1 MSDNCSDT
9 VTRMITNASLPELT
23 ESEWAVI
30 KAVWS
35 LEPCPAPTV
44 QEHLAGQRD
53 WSVST
58 VRTVMERMAAKGLLT
73 SEKLRNLTLY
83 RSAVSRQQA
92 QLGELRYALN
102 NAFDGALTPMVQC
115 LLESERLDSGQL
127 DQLEALIAARRKT
140 ARAKNS
146 KTPSPTPKP

>member
-1 MSDNCSDT
+1 
-9 VTRMITNASLPELT
+9 VTRIITNASLPELT

-30 KAVWS
+30 KAVWQ

-92 QLGELRYALN
+92 QLGELRYALK

-127 DQLEALIAARRKT
+127 DQLEALIAAQRQ
-140 ARAKNS
+140 ARAIKIR
-146 KTPSPTPKP
+146 TRKP

>member
-1 MSDNCSDT
+1 
-9 VTRMITNASLPELT
+9 MITNASLPELT

-30 KAVWS
+30 KVVWQ

-92 QLGELRYALN
+92 QLGELRYALK

-127 DQLEALIAARRKT
+127 DQLEDLIAARRKT

>member
-1 MSDNCSDT
+1 
-9 VTRMITNASLPELT
+9 MINNVSLPELT
-23 ESEWAVI
+23 EAEWAVI
-30 KAVWS
+30 KAVWR

-44 QEHLAGQRD
+44 QEYLAGQRD

-92 QLGELRYALN
+92 QLGELRYALK

-115 LLESERLDSGQL
+115 LLESERLDPGQL
-127 DQLEALIAARRKT
+127 DQLEALIAAQRQSRSAKSRNRK
-140 ARAKNS
+140 
-146 KTPSPTPKP
+146 P

>member
-1 MSDNCSDT
+1 
-9 VTRMITNASLPELT
+9 MITNASLPELT

-44 QEHLAGQRD
+44 QEHLAKQRD

-58 VRTVMERMAAKGLLT
+58 VRTLMERMAAKGLLT

-92 QLGELRYALN
+92 QLGELRYALK

-115 LLESERLDSGQL
+115 LLESERLDATQL

>member
-1 MSDNCSDT
+1 
-9 VTRMITNASLPELT
+9 MITNPSLPELT

-30 KAVWS
+30 KAVWQ

-58 VRTVMERMAAKGLLT
+58 VRTVMERMAAKGFLT

-92 QLGELRYALN
+92 QLGELRYALK

-127 DQLEALIAARRKT
+127 DQLEALIAAQRQ
-140 ARAKNS
+140 ARAIKIR
-146 KTPSPTPKP
+146 TRKP

>member
-1 MSDNCSDT
+1 
-9 VTRMITNASLPELT
+9 MIANASLPELT

-58 VRTVMERMAAKGLLT
+58 VRTLMERMAAKGLLT

-92 QLGELRYALN
+92 QLGELRYALK

-115 LLESERLDSGQL
+115 LLESERLDATQL

-140 ARAKNS
+140 ARAKNP

>member
-1 MSDNCSDT
+1 
-9 VTRMITNASLPELT
+9 MIHNPSLPELT
-23 ESEWAVI
+23 EAEWAVI
-30 KAVWS
+30 KAVWQ

-92 QLGELRYALN
+92 QLGELRYALK

-127 DQLEALIAARRKT
+127 DQLEALITAQRQ
-140 ARAKNS
+140 ARA
-146 KTPSPTPKP
+146 PKSRTRKP

>member
-1 MSDNCSDT
+1 
-9 VTRMITNASLPELT
+9 MITNTSLPELT

-58 VRTVMERMAAKGLLT
+58 VRTLMERMAAKGLLT

-92 QLGELRYALN
+92 QLGELRYALK

-115 LLESERLDSGQL
+115 LLESERLDASQL

-140 ARAKNS
+140 TRAKNP

>member
-1 MSDNCSDT
+1 
-9 VTRMITNASLPELT
+9 MITNASLPELT

-30 KAVWS
+30 KAVWQ

-92 QLGELRYALN
+92 QLGELRYALK

-127 DQLEALIAARRKT
+127 DQLEALIAAQRQ
-140 ARAKNS
+140 ARAIKIR
-146 KTPSPTPKP
+146 TRKP

>member
-1 MSDNCSDT
+1 
-9 VTRMITNASLPELT
+9 MITNASLPELT

-58 VRTVMERMAAKGLLT
+58 VRTLMERMAAKGLLT

-92 QLGELRYALN
+92 QLGELRYALK

-127 DQLEALIAARRKT
+127 DQLEALIAAQRQARVIKIRTRK
-140 ARAKNS
+140 
-146 KTPSPTPKP
+146 P

>member
-1 MSDNCSDT
+1 
-9 VTRMITNASLPELT
+9 MINNPSLPELT
-23 ESEWAVI
+23 EAEWAVI
-30 KAVWS
+30 KAVWR

-92 QLGELRYALN
+92 QLGELRYALK

-115 LLESERLDSGQL
+115 LIESERLDSGQL
-127 DQLEALIAARRKT
+127 DQLEDLIAARRKT

>member
-1 MSDNCSDT
+1 
-9 VTRMITNASLPELT
+9 MITNASLPELT

-58 VRTVMERMAAKGLLT
+58 VRTLMERMAAKGLLT

-92 QLGELRYALN
+92 QLGELRYALK

-115 LLESERLDSGQL
+115 LLESERLDATQL
-127 DQLEALIAARRKT
+127 DQLEALIAARRKI
-140 ARAKNS
+140 ARSKNS

>member
-1 MSDNCSDT
+1 
-9 VTRMITNASLPELT
+9 MITNASLPELT

-58 VRTVMERMAAKGLLT
+58 VRTLMERMAAKGLLT

-92 QLGELRYALN
+92 QLGELRYALK
-102 NAFDGALTPMVQC
+102 NAFDGALTLMVQC
-115 LLESERLDSGQL
+115 LLESERLDASQL

-140 ARAKNS
+140 TRAKNP

>member
-1 MSDNCSDT
+1 
-9 VTRMITNASLPELT
+9 MITNASLPELT

-58 VRTVMERMAAKGLLT
+58 VRTLMERMAAKGLLT

-92 QLGELRYALN
+92 QLGELRYALK
-102 NAFDGALTPMVQC
+102 NAFDGALTPMMQC
-115 LLESERLDSGQL
+115 LLESERLDASQL

-140 ARAKNS
+140 ARAKHP
-146 KTPSPTPKP
+146 KITSPNPKP

>member
-1 MSDNCSDT
+1 
-9 VTRMITNASLPELT
+9 MITNASLPELT

-58 VRTVMERMAAKGLLT
+58 VRTLMERMAAKGLLT

-92 QLGELRYALN
+92 QLGELRYALK

-115 LLESERLDSGQL
+115 LLESERLDASQL

-140 ARAKNS
+140 ARAKHS
-146 KTPSPTPKP
+146 KTPSPTSKP

>member
-1 MSDNCSDT
+1 
-9 VTRMITNASLPELT
+9 MIKNPSLPELT

-30 KAVWS
+30 KAVWQ

-92 QLGELRYALN
+92 QLGELRYALK

>member
-1 MSDNCSDT
+1 
-9 VTRMITNASLPELT
+9 MIINSPLPELT

-58 VRTVMERMAAKGLLT
+58 VRTLMERMAAKGLLT

-92 QLGELRYALN
+92 QLGELRYALK

>member
-1 MSDNCSDT
+1 
-9 VTRMITNASLPELT
+9 MITKASLPELT

-92 QLGELRYALN
+92 QLGELRYALK

>member
-1 MSDNCSDT
+1 
-9 VTRMITNASLPELT
+9 MITNASLPELT

-30 KAVWS
+30 KAVWQ

-92 QLGELRYALN
+92 QLGELRYALK

-127 DQLEALIAARRKT
+127 DQLEALIAAQRQ
-140 ARAKNS
+140 ARAS
-146 KTPSPTPKP
+146 KTRTRKP

>member
-1 MSDNCSDT
+1 
-9 VTRMITNASLPELT
+9 MITNSSLPELT

-58 VRTVMERMAAKGLLT
+58 VRTLMERMAVKGLLT

-92 QLGELRYALN
+92 QLGELRYALK

-115 LLESERLDSGQL
+115 LLESERLDATQL

-140 ARAKNS
+140 ARAKHS

>member
-1 MSDNCSDT
+1 M
-9 VTRMITNASLPELT
+9 VTHMLTNASLPELT

-58 VRTVMERMAAKGLLT
+58 VRTLMERMAAKGLLT

-92 QLGELRYALN
+92 QLGELRYALK

-115 LLESERLDSGQL
+115 LLESERLDATQL

-140 ARAKNS
+140 ARAKHP

>member
-1 MSDNCSDT
+1 MMHK
-9 VTRMITNASLPELT
+9 VSLPELT

-30 KAVWS
+30 KAVWQ

-44 QEHLAGQRD
+44 QEYLAGQRD

-92 QLGELRYALN
+92 QLGELRYALK

-115 LLESERLDSGQL
+115 LLESERLDASQL

-140 ARAKNS
+140 ARAKHS

>member
-1 MSDNCSDT
+1 
-9 VTRMITNASLPELT
+9 MITNASLPELT

-58 VRTVMERMAAKGLLT
+58 VRTLMERMAAKGLLT

-92 QLGELRYALN
+92 QLGELRYALK

-115 LLESERLDSGQL
+115 LLESERLDATQL
-127 DQLEALIAARRKT
+127 DQLEALIAVRRKT
-140 ARAKNS
+140 ARAKHS

>member
-1 MSDNCSDT
+1 
-9 VTRMITNASLPELT
+9 MITNASLPELT

-58 VRTVMERMAAKGLLT
+58 VRTLMERMAAKGLLT

-92 QLGELRYALN
+92 QLGELRYALK

-115 LLESERLDSGQL
+115 LLESERLDATQL
-127 DQLEALIAARRKT
+127 DLLEALIAARRKT

-146 KTPSPTPKP
+146 KTPSPTPKL

>member
-1 MSDNCSDT
+1 
-9 VTRMITNASLPELT
+9 MITNASLPELT

-58 VRTVMERMAAKGLLT
+58 VRTLMERMAAKGLLT

-92 QLGELRYALN
+92 QLGELRYALK

-115 LLESERLDSGQL
+115 LLESERLDATQL
-127 DQLEALIAARRKT
+127 DQLEALIAVRRTT
-140 ARAKNS
+140 ARAKHS

>member
-1 MSDNCSDT
+1 M
-9 VTRMITNASLPELT
+9 VTHMITNASLPELT

-58 VRTVMERMAAKGLLT
+58 VRTLMERMAAKGLLT

-92 QLGELRYALN
+92 QLGELRYALK

-115 LLESERLDSGQL
+115 LLESERLDASQL

>member
-1 MSDNCSDT
+1 
-9 VTRMITNASLPELT
+9 MITNASLPELT

-30 KAVWS
+30 KAVWQ

-92 QLGELRYALN
+92 QLGELRYALK

>member
-1 MSDNCSDT
+1 
-9 VTRMITNASLPELT
+9 MITNASLPELT

-58 VRTVMERMAAKGLLT
+58 VRTLMERMAAKGLLT

-92 QLGELRYALN
+92 QLGELRYALK

-127 DQLEALIAARRKT
+127 DQLEDLIAARRKT
-140 ARAKNS
+140 ARAKKS
-146 KTPSPTPKP
+146 KTPAPTPNP

>member
-1 MSDNCSDT
+1 
-9 VTRMITNASLPELT
+9 MITNPSLPELT

-30 KAVWS
+30 KAVWQ

-92 QLGELRYALN
+92 QLGELRYALK

-127 DQLEALIAARRKT
+127 DQLEALIAAQRQ
-140 ARAKNS
+140 ARATKS
-146 KTPSPTPKP
+146 STRKPGSIRS

>member
-1 MSDNCSDT
+1 
-9 VTRMITNASLPELT
+9 MITKASLPELT

-58 VRTVMERMAAKGLLT
+58 VRTLMERMAAKGLLT

-92 QLGELRYALN
+92 QLGELRYALK

-115 LLESERLDSGQL
+115 LLESERLDASQL

>member
-1 MSDNCSDT
+1 MTPVINSP
-9 VTRMITNASLPELT
+9 SLPELT
-23 ESEWAVI
+23 ETEWAVI
-30 KAVWS
+30 KAVWQ

-58 VRTVMERMAAKGLLT
+58 VRTVMERMAVKGLLT

-92 QLGELRYALN
+92 QLGELRYALK

-127 DQLEALIAARRKT
+127 DQLEALIAAQRQ
-140 ARAKNS
+140 ARAIKIR
-146 KTPSPTPKP
+146 TRKP

>member
-1 MSDNCSDT
+1 
-9 VTRMITNASLPELT
+9 MITNASLPELT

-44 QEHLAGQRD
+44 QEHLTGQRD

-58 VRTVMERMAAKGLLT
+58 VRTLMERMAAKGLLT

-92 QLGELRYALN
+92 QLGELRYALK

-127 DQLEALIAARRKT
+127 DQLEDLIAARRKT

>member
-1 MSDNCSDT
+1 
-9 VTRMITNASLPELT
+9 MITNASLPEFT

-92 QLGELRYALN
+92 QLGELRYALK

-127 DQLEALIAARRKT
+127 DQLEALIAAQRQ
-140 ARAKNS
+140 ARAIKIR
-146 KTPSPTPKP
+146 TRKP